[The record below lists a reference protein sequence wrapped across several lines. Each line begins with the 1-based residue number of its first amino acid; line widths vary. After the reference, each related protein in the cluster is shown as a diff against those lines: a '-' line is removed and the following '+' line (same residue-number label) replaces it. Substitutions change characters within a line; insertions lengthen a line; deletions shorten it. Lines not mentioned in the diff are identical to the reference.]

1 MEYSTTCCISICD
14 VYGESNPKIPEGY
27 KQIDFRPYKTGEF
40 FRLRGGG
47 GAYCAQ
53 ADDAFGR
60 PYIILEKL
68 PPKPEVISTA
78 EYTYISQPR
87 ILLLKNIYG
96 SSVQVPIGYK
106 YVAFRPPTQGEY
118 FIALDFSVELAC
130 NYSHGNEDP
139 RIIVEK
145 V

>member
-1 MEYSTTCCISICD
+1 METKRCIIEVEQ
-14 VYGESNPKIPEGY
+14 VYGEANPKIPEGY

-68 PPKPEVISTA
+68 PPNPEVIENKYYS
-78 EYTYISQPR
+78 YTPDLKIVTVWDVYHSYGIGIPPR
-87 ILLLKNIYG
+87 
-96 SSVQVPIGYK
+96 YK
-106 YVAFRPPTQGEY
+106 YVDFRPPTSGEY
-118 FIALDFSVELAC
+118 YIAVDFTVEKGGAG
-130 NYSHGNEDP
+130 SHGKESP
-139 RIIVEK
+139 RIILEK